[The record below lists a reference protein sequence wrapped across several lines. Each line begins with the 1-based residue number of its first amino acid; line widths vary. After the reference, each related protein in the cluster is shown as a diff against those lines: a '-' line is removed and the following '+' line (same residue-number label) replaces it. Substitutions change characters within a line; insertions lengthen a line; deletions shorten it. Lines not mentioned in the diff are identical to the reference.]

1 MEFESLVGKRVTVSG
16 KGQVFDGLIEGY
28 VLPND
33 DKSVLVLKLD
43 SGYNVAVKKENV
55 DAINVV
61 DEKKKQVKKA
71 ELNVVQQN
79 PSLKKVAIISMG
91 GTIASRVDYET
102 GGVSPQFTSEDLL
115 RATPEIAEIAQID
128 SIALRSTFSENIKDD
143 DWIALTES
151 INKYVKNNYDGIIV
165 AHGTDTLHYSSAAI
179 SFMCEELGIPVVF
192 VGAQRSSDRGS
203 SDSAYNLLGALT
215 FCVESKKAG
224 VFIAMHNSID
234 DNRIAIHL
242 GTKVRKMHSSRRDAF
257 KSINVTPVAYVDL
270 EVSGGKIHS
279 KKVVYNENYSNLSNI
294 QKGKSKVSLE
304 LSQEVDLLKFYPGM
318 NPDVFNF
325 YAQNDKA
332 LIIEGTG
339 LGHVSTEIYES
350 IKNAIKSNG
359 LIVFMTTQTLYGRL
373 SMNVYTRGRELL
385 QAGVVSLEDMLP
397 ETAYVKAK
405 YVLGKTQDVE
415 KIKELMKT
423 NLKGEISTR
432 TNPDAFE

>member
-128 SIALRSTFSENIKDD
+128 SIALRSTFSDNIKDD

-151 INKYVKNNYDGIIV
+151 INKYVKNNYD
-165 AHGTDTLHYSSAAI
+165 
-179 SFMCEELGIPVVF
+179 
-192 VGAQRSSDRGS
+192 
-203 SDSAYNLLGALT
+203 
-215 FCVESKKAG
+215 
-224 VFIAMHNSID
+224 
-234 DNRIAIHL
+234 
-242 GTKVRKMHSSRRDAF
+242 
-257 KSINVTPVAYVDL
+257 
-270 EVSGGKIHS
+270 
-279 KKVVYNENYSNLSNI
+279 
-294 QKGKSKVSLE
+294 
-304 LSQEVDLLKFYPGM
+304 
-318 NPDVFNF
+318 
-325 YAQNDKA
+325 
-332 LIIEGTG
+332 
-339 LGHVSTEIYES
+339 
-350 IKNAIKSNG
+350 
-359 LIVFMTTQTLYGRL
+359 
-373 SMNVYTRGRELL
+373 
-385 QAGVVSLEDMLP
+385 
-397 ETAYVKAK
+397 
-405 YVLGKTQDVE
+405 
-415 KIKELMKT
+415 
-423 NLKGEISTR
+423 
-432 TNPDAFE
+432 